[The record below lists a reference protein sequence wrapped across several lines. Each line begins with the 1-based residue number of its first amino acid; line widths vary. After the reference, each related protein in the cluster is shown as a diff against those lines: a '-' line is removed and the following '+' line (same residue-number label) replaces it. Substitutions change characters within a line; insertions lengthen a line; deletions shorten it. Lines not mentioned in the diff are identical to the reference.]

1 MPTLRHDRGK
11 TGRFCSSH
19 DRNTCMSIL
28 MVIILLRNTVHV
40 KCTEK
45 SFSHTS
51 LILVYLVT
59 KHFTLHRVGDS
70 LVIQVAYTAF
80 TELLLFSGDED
91 TTVKKQSPSRS
102 LHSGISRM
110 VAFSGCN
117 PRNQWYK
124 VWLSNAQTL
133 EPDGLRLSLLCHLLT
148 VWIWASFLTILGP
161 RLFINETG
169 I

>member
-1 MPTLRHDRGK
+1 
-11 TGRFCSSH
+11 
-19 DRNTCMSIL
+19 MSIL

-45 SFSHTS
+45 SFIHTW

-59 KHFTLHRVGDS
+59 KHFTLHIVGDS
-70 LVIQVAYTAF
+70 SVIQVTYTAF
-80 TELLLFSGDED
+80 IKHLLFSGDED

-110 VAFSGCN
+110 VALSGCN

-133 EPDGLRLSLLCHLLT
+133 EPDGLRLNVLCHLLT
-148 VWIWASFLTILGP
+148 VWTWASFLTILGP
-161 RLFINETG
+161 RLFINKTG